1 MVWLRRC
8 THYLFIVV
16 VAVNSTLLTINA
28 GDYIFYTDW
37 AWTSFTVFSISQTL
51 MLVVG
56 ATYYLTF
63 TGVPGTATYY
73 ALIMTVYTW
82 VAKGAWFALGY
93 PYDFIVTPVWLP
105 SAMLLDLAYWATKR
119 NKHSLI
125 LFGGVLV
132 GMSLPLFNMVN
143 LITVA
148 DPLETAFKYPRP
160 TLPPY
165 MTPIEPQVGKFYN
178 SPVALGAGAGAVLSV
193 TMAALGVK
201 LNTWTYRWMAAW
213 SKWD

>member
-1 MVWLRRC
+1 MS
-8 THYLFIVV
+8 
-16 VAVNSTLLTINA
+16 STPASIGIYCSVCCHVEYFPSTSKDFCNLGQIRIS
-28 GDYIFYTDW
+28 GHDI
-37 AWTSFTVFSISQTL
+37 TSFFCQI
-51 MLVVG
+51 
-56 ATYYLTF
+56 F
-63 TGVPGTATYY
+63 
-73 ALIMTVYTW
+73 
-82 VAKGAWFALGY
+82 AKGAWFALGY

>member
-37 AWTSFTVFSISQTL
+37 AWTSFVVFSISQTL
-51 MLVVG
+51 ML
-56 ATYYLTF
+56 
-63 TGVPGTATYY
+63 
-73 ALIMTVYTW
+73 
-82 VAKGAWFALGY
+82 
-93 PYDFIVTPVWLP
+93 
-105 SAMLLDLAYWATKR
+105 
-119 NKHSLI
+119 
-125 LFGGVLV
+125 
-132 GMSLPLFNMVN
+132 
-143 LITVA
+143 TVA

-193 TMAALGVK
+193 
-201 LNTWTYRWMAAW
+201 
-213 SKWD
+213 

>member
-51 MLVVG
+51 MLAVG

-73 ALIMTVYTW
+73 GLIMTVYTW
-82 VAKGAWFALGY
+82 IAKAAWFSLGY

-105 SAMLLDLAYWATKR
+105 SAMLLDLVYWATKK

-132 GMSLPLFNMVN
+132 GMSIPLFNMVN

-193 TMAALGVK
+193 TFTALGCK

>member
-16 VAVNSTLLTINA
+16 VAVNSTLLVINA

-37 AWTSFTVFSISQTL
+37 AWTSFVVFSIANTL
-51 MLVVG
+51 MLCVG

-82 VAKGAWFALGY
+82 LAKGAWF
-93 PYDFIVTPVWLP
+93 
-105 SAMLLDLAYWATKR
+105 S
-119 NKHSLI
+119 
-125 LFGGVLV
+125 
-132 GMSLPLFNMVN
+132 
-143 LITVA
+143 
-148 DPLETAFKYPRP
+148 RP

-193 TMAALGVK
+193 TFTALGCK
-201 LNTWTYRWMAAW
+201 LTTWTYRWMAAW

>member
-1 MVWLRRC
+1 
-8 THYLFIVV
+8 
-16 VAVNSTLLTINA
+16 
-28 GDYIFYTDW
+28 
-37 AWTSFTVFSISQTL
+37 

-73 ALIMTVYTW
+73 GLIMTVYTW

-201 LNTWTYRWMAAW
+201 LNTWTYRWICLLYTSPSPRDVEESRMPSSA
-213 SKWD
+213 

>member
-37 AWTSFTVFSISQTL
+37 AWTSYTVFSISQTL
-51 MLVVG
+51 MLIVG

-82 VAKGAWFALGY
+82 IAKGAWFALGY

-105 SAMLLDLAYWATKR
+105 SAMLLDLVYWATKK

-178 SPVALGAGAGAVLSV
+178 SPVALGAGAGAVLAC
-193 TMAALGVK
+193 TFAALGCK
-201 LNTWTYRWMAAW
+201 LNTWTYRWMAAC

>member
-37 AWTSFTVFSISQTL
+37 AWTSYTVFSISQTL
-51 MLVVG
+51 MLIVG

-82 VAKGAWFALGY
+82 IAKGRMVFTWISIRLHCYSSLVAISNAVGLWFTGQQRRISTRLY
-93 PYDFIVTPVWLP
+93 CLE
-105 SAMLLDLAYWATKR
+105 AYW
-119 NKHSLI
+119 
-125 LFGGVLV
+125 
-132 GMSLPLFNMVN
+132 
-143 LITVA
+143 
-148 DPLETAFKYPRP
+148 
-160 TLPPY
+160 
-165 MTPIEPQVGKFYN
+165 
-178 SPVALGAGAGAVLSV
+178 
-193 TMAALGVK
+193 
-201 LNTWTYRWMAAW
+201 
-213 SKWD
+213 

>member
-1 MVWLRRC
+1 MVWLRRT

-37 AWTSFTVFSISQTL
+37 AWTSFVVFSISQS
-51 MLVVG
+51 
-56 ATYYLTF
+56 
-63 TGVPGTATYY
+63 TYY
-73 ALIMTVYTW
+73 ATIMTIYTW

-93 PYDFIVTPVWLP
+93 PYDFVVVPVWIP
-105 SAMLLDLAYWATKR
+105 SAMLLDLSYWATRR
-119 NKHSLI
+119 NKHAAILI
-125 LFGGVLV
+125 GGTLV
-132 GMSLPLFNMVN
+132 GMSLPVFNMIN
-143 LITVA
+143 LLLVR
-148 DPLETAFKYPRP
+148 DPLEMAFKYPRP

-178 SPVALGAGAGAVLSV
+178 SPVALGAGAGAVLCV
-193 TMAALGVK
+193 PIAALGAK

>member
-16 VAVNSTLLTINA
+16 VAVNSTLLTINS

-37 AWTSFTVFSISQTL
+37 AWTSFVVFSIANTL
-51 MLVVG
+51 MTIVG
-56 ATYYLTF
+56 AVYYLTF

-73 ALIMTVYTW
+73 GLIMQVYTW
-82 VAKGAWFALGY
+82 VSNVAWFAIGY
-93 PYDFIVTPVWLP
+93 PVDFIVHPMWIP
-105 SAMLLDLAYWATKR
+105 SCMLLDLAYWATKK

-125 LFGGVLV
+125 FFGGVLV
-132 GMSLPLFNMVN
+132 GMSMPLFNMVQLM
-143 LITVA
+143 LIA

-178 SPVALGAGAGAVLSV
+178 SPVALGAGAGSVLAC
-193 TMAALGVK
+193 TFAALGCK

>member
-37 AWTSFTVFSISQTL
+37 AWTSYTVFSISQTL
-51 MLVVG
+51 MLLVG

-82 VAKGAWFALGY
+82 IAKAAWFSLGY

-105 SAMLLDLAYWATKR
+105 SAMLLDLVYWATKK

-125 LFGGVLV
+125 LFGGVLGRNV
-132 GMSLPLFNMVN
+132 FTIVQYGEPDNSS
-143 LITVA
+143 
-148 DPLETAFKYPRP
+148 RP
-160 TLPPY
+160 T
-165 MTPIEPQVGKFYN
+165 
-178 SPVALGAGAGAVLSV
+178 
-193 TMAALGVK
+193 
-201 LNTWTYRWMAAW
+201 
-213 SKWD
+213 